1 MDRGSLM
8 DFLQTFVSQWNSA
21 LAVVV
26 VLGALIFFHE
36 LGHFMMARILGIGV
50 KTFSLGFGPKIFT
63 IGKRKTKYSLS
74 LIPLGGY
81 VSLAGEED
89 ENEKIEQ
96 SSQTTD
102 ELFLPTEKFSN
113 RPPWHRLLVVL
124 AGPVANILL
133 AFFIYWGVSWVQGST
148 FLLPIIGT
156 ITENSPAE
164 HVGLL
169 PGDIITRID
178 GMPVSQWDQ
187 VAEYIA
193 ESQGNEVTI
202 TLSRDDKFLEFR
214 LTPEEKSRTNL
225 FGEKKPAWLIG
236 ISAQGDIETRP
247 LSFLAASVTGLKKTW
262 FSISFTCESLL
273 KLFQKV
279 VPLDSIGGPI
289 LIAQLVGQQANAG
302 IIPLLLLTALIS
314 INLGVL
320 NLLPIP
326 ILDGGHVVFLLLEM
340 IFQRPISPFIKTV
353 SMRIGII
360 TLLSLMIFATWN
372 DIMRLIS

>member
-1 MDRGSLM
+1 M

-124 AGPVANILL
+124 AGPVANVLL
-133 AFFIYWGVSWVQGST
+133 AFFIYWGVSWLQGST

-156 ITENSPAE
+156 VTENSPAE

-169 PGDIITRID
+169 PGDIITRVD

-214 LTPEEKSRTNL
+214 LKPEEKSRTNL

-262 FSISFTCESLL
+262 FSINFTYESLL

-353 SMRIGII
+353 SMRIGIVL
-360 TLLSLMIFATWN
+360 LLSLMVFATWN